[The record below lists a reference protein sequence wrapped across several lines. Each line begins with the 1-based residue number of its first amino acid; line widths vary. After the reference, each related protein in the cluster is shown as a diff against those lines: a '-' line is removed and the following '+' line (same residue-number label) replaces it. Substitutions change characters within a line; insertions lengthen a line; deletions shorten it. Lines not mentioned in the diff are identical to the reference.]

1 MGIVIENPGIL
12 TTVQDEGRFGYQQF
26 GVSPAGPMG
35 ARSFRIANIL
45 AGNLLRAQPFVDE
58 SRVGVTGISWGGVSA
73 SILIGFEQRFAFAV
87 PVYGSACGRG
97 M

>member
-26 GVSPAGPMG
+26 GVSPAGPMD

-45 AGNLLRAQPFVDE
+45 AGNE
-58 SRVGVTGISWGGVSA
+58 
-73 SILIGFEQRFAFAV
+73 
-87 PVYGSACGRG
+87 RG
-97 M
+97 DRKSTRLNSSH